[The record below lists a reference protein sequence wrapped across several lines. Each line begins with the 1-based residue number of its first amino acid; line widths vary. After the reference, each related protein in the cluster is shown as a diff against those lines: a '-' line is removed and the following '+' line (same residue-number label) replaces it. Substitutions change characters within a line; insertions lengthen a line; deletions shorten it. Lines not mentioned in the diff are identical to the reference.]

1 MRVSL
6 LFSGFFVPRY
16 LDTRYPF
23 FSFGRYIPHQA
34 TKENQSSEIESHQAS
49 HEVVS
54 PSHAHMT
61 VEN

>member
-23 FSFGRYIPHQA
+23 FSIPHQA